1 MSLLTILKT
10 IGHDLKDVG
19 GWIDD
24 GLKAV
29 DPIITV
35 IDPPLGAILT
45 EIETVLNALTNA
57 TCITTV
63 YPAQPS
69 ITTVYPAQPTSS
81 PITLTPSELQSII
94 TAITTVTAVKS
105 ATSKSVHA
113 VFKH

>member
-63 YPAQPS
+63 YPAQP
-69 ITTVYPAQPTSS
+69 TSS